1 MPQTSKVSSGG
12 WYKATILRR
21 FFAVF
26 IDGVIIGIASFI
38 IALFV
43 PKDSSLSSLMQ
54 PLMTLA
60 GWIYAVFFIWQ
71 SGATPGKMAMGIKVV
86 RTDGSKL
93 SLWQAILREVIGK
106 FISSIVFMLGY
117 LWVLWDK
124 NRQAW
129 HDHIAGTYVVT
140 KIPNDGK
147 NPGCLIM
154 LIIGAVAFIPMVA
167 IISAVVVLAINPLEL
182 TRQAR
187 DTNRMVAA
195 AEVMNAQTSLL
206 AANPE
211 VDYCNGSSPCIGFST
226 DANSTAIDGS
236 GWIKSVFPTTA
247 FQGGMLPK
255 DPVNDQTY
263 FYTYCSDGTDWEMDF
278 KLESKKYEAKLLED
292 KGDSD
297 TLYEVGSKLD
307 LCQ

>member
-26 IDGVIIGIASFI
+26 IDGVIIGGASFVI
-38 IALFV
+38 TLFV
-43 PKDSSLSSLMQ
+43 PKDSQMYSLMQ
-54 PLMTLA
+54 PLLTLG
-60 GWIYAVFFIWQ
+60 GWVYAVFFIWQ
-71 SGATPGKMAMGIKVV
+71 SGATPGKSAMGIKVV

-106 FISSIVFMLGY
+106 FVSGLVFMLGY

-154 LIIGAVAFIPMVA
+154 LIIGAVAFIPLVA
-167 IISAVVVLAINPLEL
+167 IIAAITVLAINPLEL
-182 TRQAR
+182 TRQSR
-187 DTNRMVAA
+187 DTVRMVAA
-195 AEVMNAQTSLL
+195 AEITNAQTAILSS
-206 AANPE
+206 NPE
-211 VDYCNGSSPCIGFST
+211 VDYCNGSAPCGGLST
-226 DANSTAIDGS
+226 DPNAEMLNGS
-236 GWIKSVFPTTA
+236 GWVKTVLPTTS
-247 FQGGMLPK
+247 FTEGHLPI

-263 FYTYCSDGTDWEMDF
+263 FYKYCSDGKNWEMDF
-278 KLESKKYEAKLLED
+278 RLESKKYEAKLLED

-297 TLYEVGSKLD
+297 TLYEVGSD
-307 LCQ
+307 LTLCK